1 MTVSRERLIEAVR
14 NAAQDGRLSCEQ
26 AHDLGRELDVPLR
39 DIGAICNELKIKVTA
54 CQLGCF

>member
-14 NAAQDGRLSCEQ
+14 NAAQDSRLSCER